1 MNLAVSQVPLTA
13 AAAAGALS
21 SLLMAA
27 ALAALRSAALVR
39 LDPLL
44 LGGTVFAPAGPRARL
59 WGLFWQ
65 VGGGLAFGALYATLF
80 EFIFELFALQ
90 PGPLPGAALGLVHGL
105 LAGASLTTLPFRNR
119 RVAVGEVADPGP
131 FALNFGPR
139 DAAALVGAHVLFGGA
154 FGVIYPWLA

>member
-1 MNLAVSQVPLTA
+1 MSLAVSQVPLTA

-59 WGLFWQ
+59 WGLLWQ
-65 VGGGLAFGALYATLF
+65 AGGGLAFGALYATLF
-80 EFIFELFALQ
+80 ELLALQ
-90 PGPLPGAALGLVHGL
+90 PGPLPGAAFGLVHGL

-139 DAAALVGAHVLFGGA
+139 DAAALVGAHVLYGGSFGL
-154 FGVIYPWLA
+154 VYPWLAGG